1 MTQPELV
8 SLSTAGWRAGA
19 ANLFAHE
26 SRLWWRTRR
35 WWIQLLLWA
44 GILNGM
50 LLGFLWIASQANES
64 GLRLEEPAVGVA
76 EVFPQYLGLAI
87 LLSTIGV
94 VVLTQGVMLDERR
107 GGTLEW
113 VLAMPASRTGLVVAK
128 FAAHA
133 LPILLVFVL
142 VPWSGLYWLLSREIG
157 SAWPTGEFLA
167 VTGMVALVLLFTLA
181 LTMALG
187 TWTTSR
193 AVVVGVPIAAGLL
206 YDAVHLFV
214 PGWAGRLPFPWEL
227 NGVSVQV
234 AAGEPLTSWIPIAAT
249 VVWIGLVLVLTAWR
263 FHRDDVV

>member
-1 MTQPELV
+1 MTTTEIVPTF
-8 SLSTAGWRAGA
+8 SAGWRAGA
-19 ANLFAHE
+19 ANFFAHE
-26 SRLWWRTRR
+26 SRLWWRSRR

-50 LLGFLWIASQANES
+50 LLGFLWIASQANET

-76 EVFPQYLGLAI
+76 EVFPQYLGMAI

-107 GGTLEW
+107 AGTLEW
-113 VLAMPASRTGLVVAK
+113 VLAMPVSRTGLVLAK

-142 VPWSGLYWLLSREIG
+142 VPWSGLYWLLSRELG
-157 SAWPTGEFLA
+157 STWPAGDFLA
-167 VTGMVALVLLFTLA
+167 VAGMVALILLFTLA

-193 AVVVGVPIAAGLL
+193 AAVVGVPIAAALL
-206 YDAVHLFV
+206 YDAVHLFL

-227 NGVSVQV
+227 IGVSVQV
-234 AAGEPLTSWIPIAAT
+234 AAGEPLTTWIPIVAT
-249 VVWIGLVLVLTAWR
+249 VAWIALVVAFTAWR
-263 FHRDDVV
+263 FHREDVV